1 MTELVTELVTETE
14 KYTETVTRIE
24 SVTEITSETS
34 VGPAEIAA
42 PEARIVLETESDEN
56 RLRPGIVLD
65 DVVSIEDRLES
76 PFGSKKPEANC
87 FAAILMGLKCG
98 ENPNIKPTESS
109 TIDETMSKLDDTMST
124 IDETMSKFDD
134 TMSTIDETMSKLDDQ
149 LLLGLDRQM
158 LKFDQE
164 LSNLD
169 DTISTAKSALV
180 PDRDEFGA
188 KPMIVSSP
196 DSMTSK
202 LNSVQVKT
210 MNYQNYL
217 KFPFSTK
224 LFLHKI
230 HFKQWFL
237 DLQ

>member
-109 TIDETMSKLDDTMST
+109 TIDETMSKLDD
-124 IDETMSKFDD
+124 
-134 TMSTIDETMSKLDDQ
+134 Q

>member
-24 SVTEITSETS
+24 SVTEITSDTS

-124 IDETMSKFDD
+124 IDETMSK
-134 TMSTIDETMSKLDDQ
+134 LDDQ

-158 LKFDQE
+158 L
-164 LSNLD
+164 
-169 DTISTAKSALV
+169 
-180 PDRDEFGA
+180 
-188 KPMIVSSP
+188 
-196 DSMTSK
+196 
-202 LNSVQVKT
+202 
-210 MNYQNYL
+210 
-217 KFPFSTK
+217 
-224 LFLHKI
+224 
-230 HFKQWFL
+230 
-237 DLQ
+237 